1 MKKKR
6 METLW
11 LERKF
16 KNKIEKE
23 VINMKYP
30 WMKKERKQ
38 GKNEGG
44 GCKERNYE

>member
-1 MKKKR
+1 

-23 VINMKYP
+23 SNKYEISLNEKREKAR
-30 WMKKERKQ
+30 KK
-38 GKNEGG
+38 
-44 GCKERNYE
+44 